1 MPTFF
6 GTNTYIGGIFCI
18 LESAI
23 ETVPISFARPSA
35 TEMSTSS
42 SCCQQASSG
51 MVQATVGLSSQAKGM
66 GAYQTAVHG
75 SSNLQ
80 GGQILAPPGL
90 HHLQV
95 AQHRPVLPMPGGST
109 STVLPQQRPAA
120 AFNTG
125 QMVPAGH
132 VVQQGTQLLS
142 HRLQSGQLI
151 QPGNPGQALVG
162 NPARGQLPSSFSR
175 SSGQLMPDPTKAN
188 IDRVQSQTGLTQQ
201 QVLSSGHILLPGQE
215 QGQHVTDSAGRA
227 VHARGV
233 HLDDIRTSAIPH
245 GVVSNSRTII
255 AQPEVPPATSD
266 PRLSEEQGLQWSRE
280 VEEEERIA
288 RLEQAQQAGEIS
300 NKSTSQSGQEPL
312 RVGEWET
319 VKSYGRGGSKRTL
332 HPDGAEQIRTRDDRI
347 QEMPAPVKS
356 QGHRASGVPGVLPVP
371 GHLRRDQATSVSGL
385 TAEEGGHH
393 GGAGRIVEA
402 RSGETFLPQSAD
414 DLARY

>member
-1 MPTFF
+1 
-6 GTNTYIGGIFCI
+6 
-18 LESAI
+18 
-23 ETVPISFARPSA
+23 
-35 TEMSTSS
+35 
-42 SCCQQASSG
+42 
-51 MVQATVGLSSQAKGM
+51 M
-66 GAYQTAVHG
+66 GAYQTTGHS
-75 SSNLQ
+75 SSNLP

-90 HHLQV
+90 QHPPV
-95 AQHRPVLPMPGGST
+95 AQHRPLLPMPGGST
-109 STVLPQQRPAA
+109 DLPQQRHSA
-120 AFNTG
+120 AFNTSHAVK
-125 QMVPAGH
+125 QH
-132 VVQQGTQLLS
+132 GTQLLS

-151 QPGNPGQALVG
+151 QAG
-162 NPARGQLPSSFSR
+162 NPARGQHSSSFSR
-175 SSGQLMPDPTKAN
+175 SSGQLLPDPGK
-188 IDRVQSQTGLTQQ
+188 VQSQTGLVQQ
-201 QVLSSGHILLPGQE
+201 QVLSSGPILMPAPE

-266 PRLSEEQGLQWSRE
+266 PRLREEQGLQWSRE

-312 RVGEWET
+312 IVGEWET
-319 VKSYGRGGSKRTL
+319 VKSYGRGGSKSTL
-332 HPDGAEQIRTRDDRI
+332 HPDGTEQNRTRDDRI

-385 TAEEGGHH
+385 TAEDGGHH